1 MDATSSLLSAVHLA
15 TRKLVGSE
23 RIDETLREVLSICM
37 QATGALSG
45 TIYLHNKATHELEF
59 KHVLPEDTKINLK
72 SIPDNFGKAGQAF
85 THRQT
90 VLSEFS
96 AQDEER
102 KKIDAQAGTIARNMI
117 SVPIMIEGDTP
128 IGVVQLINKAEGIFD
143 ASDASVLETVGSVS
157 TMAFIN
163 ARLMEESTRANQLL
177 GMGRVGH
184 DIKNMAFTLDAVF
197 SFADET
203 MDDLKASI
211 KAGEMEKAASSAEEV
226 DSLLGD
232 LSQSI
237 DRIKR
242 YSTLMSDLSAG
253 ADLKP
258 QIEKKP
264 MAETIETAASY
275 FGTMARASRVQ
286 LLTEI
291 KQLPAYPHD
300 DMFVF
305 RMVQNLV
312 SNAIKA
318 IGEQGRDDQDPVE
331 SVTLRFFAQ
340 GKKQVLEVAD
350 TGPGMPDHVKER
362 ILQGNAVSKWTNN
375 SGSGWGT
382 KIVLELAKA
391 HKAVV
396 EIDSVVGQGTT
407 FRVVFP

>member
-1 MDATSSLLSAVHLA
+1 
-15 TRKLVGSE
+15 
-23 RIDETLREVLSICM
+23 
-37 QATGALSG
+37 
-45 TIYLHNKATHELEF
+45 
-59 KHVLPEDTKINLK
+59 
-72 SIPDNFGKAGQAF
+72 
-85 THRQT
+85 
-90 VLSEFS
+90 
-96 AQDEER
+96 
-102 KKIDAQAGTIARNMI
+102 
-117 SVPIMIEGDTP
+117 
-128 IGVVQLINKAEGIFD
+128 
-143 ASDASVLETVGSVS
+143 
-157 TMAFIN
+157 
-163 ARLMEESTRANQLL
+163 
-177 GMGRVGH
+177 
-184 DIKNMAFTLDAVF
+184 
-197 SFADET
+197 
-203 MDDLKASI
+203 
-211 KAGEMEKAASSAEEV
+211 
-226 DSLLGD
+226 
-232 LSQSI
+232 
-237 DRIKR
+237 
-242 YSTLMSDLSAG
+242 MSDLSAG

-258 QIEKKP
+258 QLEKKP
-264 MAETIETAASY
+264 MAETIEMAASY

-396 EIDSVVGQGTT
+396 EIDSVVGTGTT